1 MTRFS
6 RNKQRE
12 SLPRPKGIAGKLLG
26 TLNTHFT
33 QHQSAAV
40 DSLLRLLSEPLGSS
54 LTWLV
59 IGIALAL
66 PLSLML
72 LLQNLQQIGSTV
84 NDNSTITLYLDKQSG
99 PDELQALQLELGAR
113 QDIAETVFI
122 SATEALEE
130 FQRNSSFGDVLQ
142 ALDENPLPAVLLVLP
157 SATDTNAI
165 RLLRDEL
172 QAMPGVELAQID
184 LEWLQ
189 RLNAMVAF
197 ALRLAGL
204 LALLLGLGVVLVTGN
219 TVRMAI
225 AYRRAEVVV
234 TKLVGATDAYVAR
247 PFLYTGLWY
256 GAGGGLVALLVVF
269 FCLQSLRAPLS
280 ALMGAYGED
289 FVLAGLGISAGF
301 FVVVI
306 SAALGWAGAWISV
319 LRHLRAIEPR

>member
-1 MTRFS
+1 MTRLS
-6 RNKQRE
+6 SGKRRE
-12 SLPRPKGIAGKLLG
+12 SQSRQQGIVGKVRG
-26 TLNTHFT
+26 ALNSRFI

-40 DSLLRLLSEPLGSS
+40 DSLLRLMSEPMGSL

-72 LLQNLQQIGSTV
+72 LLQNLQQFGSTV
-84 NDNSTITLYLDKQSG
+84 HDNSTISLYLDKQSG
-99 PDELQALQLELGAR
+99 PDELQTLQLELGAR
-113 QDIAETVFI
+113 PDIAEIVFI
-122 SATEALEE
+122 SAEDALDE
-130 FQRNSSFGDVLQ
+130 FQRNSGFGDVLQ

-157 SATDTNAI
+157 LASDTNAI
-165 RLLRDEL
+165 RQLRNEL
-172 QAMPGVELAQID
+172 QSMPGIELAQID

-256 GAGGGLVALLVVF
+256 GAGGGLVALVVVGLS
-269 FCLQSLRAPLS
+269 LQSLRAPLS
-280 ALMGAYGED
+280 TLMGAYGEE

-301 FVVVI
+301 FVVVA